1 MTDEEALV
9 KGIETKAS
17 VRKRGQDFLTLLLEK
32 QDKNVIVFSH
42 AATIFNTMNFIKSQK
57 FRSDC
62 DLSLLDRPPSNCHYH
77 EIVIERDFSF
87 ELLKLNSN
95 K

>member
-1 MTDEEALV
+1 MTDEEAKI

-17 VRKRGQDFLTLLLEK
+17 VRKRGEDFLTRLFEK
-32 QDKNVIVFSH
+32 QDQNVIVFSH
-42 AATIFNTMNFIKSQK
+42 AATIFNTMNFIKGQK

-62 DLSLLDRPPSNCHYH
+62 DLTILDKPPSNCHYH
-77 EIVIERDFSF
+77 EIVIDSDLSF
-87 ELLKLNSN
+87 ELLQLNSN

>member
-1 MTDEEALV
+1 MTDEEAIE

-17 VRKRGQDFLTLLLEK
+17 VRKRGQDFLTGLLQR

-42 AATIFNTMNFIKSQK
+42 AATIFNTMNFIKSQNFK
-57 FRSDC
+57 SDC
-62 DLSLLDRPPSNCHYH
+62 DITVLDRPPSNCHYH
-77 EIVIERDFSF
+77 EIIIQNDFSF
-87 ELLKLNSN
+87 ELLQLNSN

>member
-1 MTDEEALV
+1 MTDEEATV

-17 VRKRGQDFLTLLLEK
+17 VRKRGETFLTGLLEK

-42 AATIFNTMNFIKSQK
+42 AATIFNTMNFIKSQNFK
-57 FRSDC
+57 SDC
-62 DLSLLDRPPSNCHYH
+62 NLTILDKPPSNCHYH
-77 EIVIERDFSF
+77 EIMINRDFSF
-87 ELLKLNSN
+87 ELLQLNSD